1 MIDEDLQVVRTRRQ
15 GRGLSHD
22 RHARILE
29 HLAAGGSVTVSALTA
44 ELGVSDMTIRRDLLE
59 LEREGRLRRVHGGA
73 LGNDVQPPVAM
84 DSEEPSFDSRLQQ
97 RRPVKEAIAAAAAE
111 AVQRYRAIA
120 IDVGTTTYL
129 MAPHLRGM
137 QHAKIF
143 TNSIRV
149 ATALDDAAA
158 EVYLAGGRIRRDELS
173 TFGPAAVAQFEA
185 LWFDVAVIGV
195 SGITTDGLFDYS
207 FEDADLKRVYLRRA
221 GLKIALCD
229 SAKFQRMS
237 LVNVGALTDINLLI
251 TDARP
256 PAPLAAALAAA
267 RVEIRIT

>member
-1 MIDEDLQVVRTRRQ
+1 MIDDEIQVATTRKQ
-15 GRGLSHD
+15 ARGLSRD

-29 HLAAGGSVTVSALTA
+29 HLAAGGSVTVGALTA

-73 LGNDVQPPVAM
+73 LENDVLPPVAM
-84 DSEEPSFDSRLQQ
+84 DSEEPSFESRLQQ
-97 RRPVKEAIAAAAAE
+97 RQPIKEAIASAAAE
-111 AVQRYRAIA
+111 IIQRYRTIA
-120 IDVGTTTYL
+120 IDVGTTTFL
-129 MAPHLRGM
+129 MAPHLRRL
-137 QHAKIF
+137 QHVKIF

-149 ATALDDAAA
+149 ATVLDGTSA

-173 TFGPAAVAQFEA
+173 TFGPSAVAQFEA

-195 SGITTDGLFDYS
+195 SGITSDGLFDYS
-207 FEDADLKRVYLRRA
+207 FEDADMKRVYLRRS

-237 LVNVGALTDINLLI
+237 LVNVGALADINLLI
-251 TDARP
+251 TDAP
-256 PAPLAAALAAA
+256 PPDPLAAALAAA
-267 RVEIRIT
+267 RVEVRVA